1 MSSPS
6 NLYAE
11 KVFAEHPTALW
22 ALDDKADYISLISE
36 EKRSVFNWSITGGS
50 SEQFTS
56 AYDEPFADSSITMIT
71 GQLGSQSLNEVVCI
85 SDDLINFTDLNSYMS
100 TFCVGGYINSI
111 SSYIAEI
118 EIGYEYYDPLSG
130 SIVQNL
136 KNYNTSIYNKWI
148 FVSETFEIPDKNT
161 TFRIVLKIKYI
172 GGAQSQND
180 YQFLVNG
187 ITLGQWSEEFNSTS
201 LGVQKV
207 LTPSNIAIEPSYA
220 IEAKAYGLYDTPG
233 YYMVSNN
240 ALVAKNSGIP
250 LVYGSTNVTILQE
263 NNNSPSLII
272 PGVGF
277 LNESGKF
284 KEQTLEMWLRI
295 NSNTNVKKR
304 IFGPIS
310 SSDGLYV
317 DGPFMILKIND
328 HYGSY
333 YIGEWVRP
341 MIVHIRITNNSA
353 NLLINGEQVISLNF
367 ITSEL
372 SFPDKYDSNGKDQD
386 WIAFYAYEDV
396 SPIEIDCI
404 AIYPYQV
411 PSVIAKRRFVYGQG
425 VEVPEN
431 INASYSG
438 TSLFIDYPFSNYS
451 NNYSYPDIGRW
462 SQASIDNLVSSNNVL
477 SLPEYKLPNIF
488 FNNKTNE
495 EWYMACKNIQ
505 NESSMFFRLKPNSS
519 WNSTNGYIFFDSLD
533 VPNTPIKCFYG
544 IFKILSIPE
553 SSQIL
558 FRIDD
563 QITANS
569 FVIELQ
575 DTLELEYKIIKPN
588 GEIIIY
594 ETVPA
599 KLGERFI
606 AGININTFCSY
617 YGQDVASFFGNRSA
631 LSLYIGGDK
640 TLSNTFLGNIYKIGF
655 ATERNYSFISECFN
669 DFGTPTN
676 FENVF
681 NLYNQDVDYD
691 AGQYDSDNLYS
702 WDYILDGGSIGSY
715 PTHRIMNHIASY
727 TLVPNNYFDTFLLDI
742 DVDGYWEDHV
752 PLSYFAKYVT
762 DAKNES
768 YYDLDFVQFNINY
781 PAPSKFVEEVQIGSW
796 NYDELQSEYQNPIQR
811 NYESLDNHLFTGY
824 INYLDLKNKSSKKYK
839 YDTSDS
845 LLKSYVSFQY
855 ISTGAN
861 AKDSYFT
868 NTEAPLQNGIVQ
880 PGTYLLGYDDN
891 NVPIYDN
898 FINTKYEVVDGMLL
912 YPPKGVN
919 FNDLAVVIHLNF
931 KVRGIINNPVKI
943 KSLQLA
949 SQAYNDVTP
958 NPIGSRFGVE
968 IYPYTKTGIY
978 YDYKKPNP
986 YTIYKGSSPYL
997 YLTKNSG
1004 IQVKGSYDP
1013 LINRGLSIPVNPNKS
1028 SNYKVMAMQ
1037 AAIRYD
1043 QDFFPYAP
1051 TQIFEI
1057 EGKKDLIKIYMVAN
1071 HPEGKRAKIYAIN
1084 ARTGKI
1090 ENGIGFY
1097 WNGNIVKEPSIT
1109 VKEWGMLGISFSS
1122 IISFDNYVG
1131 SIKITGPLLVN
1142 LVSHYK
1148 STNLQ
1153 EVQNITERPWFKVK
1167 YLGQLELEWDYWN
1180 SSYIWNGVLVLS
1192 TKSYYG
1198 VNPSDVYKSYVGT
1211 NKVIVDDTRKFR
1223 LNSYQYELYTDVLWQ
1238 SQTAN
1243 PV

>member
-1 MSSPS
+1 MSIPS

-11 KVFAEHPTALW
+11 KVFAEHPTVLW
-22 ALDDKADYISLISE
+22 ALDDKADYISLINE
-36 EKRSVFNWSITGGS
+36 EKRSVFNWSVTGGS
-50 SEQFTS
+50 AEEFDSV
-56 AYDEPFADSSITMIT
+56 YDEPFIDSSITKLT
-71 GQLGSQSLNEVVCI
+71 GELSTQDFGEIVCI
-85 SDDLINFTDLNSYMS
+85 SDNLSNFITLNSYMS
-100 TFCVGGYINSI
+100 TFSIGAYVNSI
-111 SSYIAEI
+111 SSYIAGI

-130 SIVQNL
+130 EVIQNL
-136 KNYNTSIYNKWI
+136 KNYNTSIYGKWM
-148 FVSETFEIPDKNT
+148 FVAETFEIPDKNT

-172 GGAQSQND
+172 SGSQFEND

-207 LTPSNIAIEPSYA
+207 LVPQDIAISESYGV
-220 IEAKAYGLYDTPG
+220 EARAYGLSDSPG
-233 YYMVSNN
+233 YYMVSDN

-250 LVYGSTNVTILQE
+250 LVYGSTNTTILKE
-263 NNNSPSLII
+263 NGDLPSLII
-272 PGVGF
+272 PGNGF
-277 LNESGKF
+277 LNEGGKF
-284 KEQTLEMWLRI
+284 KEQTLEMWVRI
-295 NSNTNVKKR
+295 NSDTSVKKR
-304 IFGPIS
+304 ICGPIS
-310 SSDGLYV
+310 SSDGIYV
-317 DGPFMILKIND
+317 DGPFIILKIDN
-328 HYGSY
+328 HYGSH

-341 MIVHIRITNNSA
+341 MIVHVRLTNNSA
-353 NLLINGEQVISLNF
+353 NLLVNGEQVISLNI
-367 ITSEL
+367 ITAEL
-372 SFPDKYDSNGKDQD
+372 NLPDKYNSNGKDQD
-386 WIAFYAYEDV
+386 WIGFYAYEDV
-396 SPIEIDCI
+396 SPIELDCI

-411 PSVIAKRRFVYGQG
+411 PSIVAKRRFVYGQG

-462 SQASIDNLVSSNNVL
+462 SQASVDNLVTSSNVL
-477 SLPEYKLPNIF
+477 SIPEYNLPTIF
-488 FNNKTNE
+488 FNNKTTE
-495 EWYMACKNIQ
+495 QWYAACKNIQ
-505 NESSMFFRLKPNSS
+505 NESSMLFRLRPNAD
-519 WNSTNGYIFFDSLD
+519 WNSTSGYILFDSLD
-533 VPNTPIKCFYG
+533 ITNTPIRSFYG
-544 IFKILSIPE
+544 VFKVLATP
-553 SSQIL
+553 SSPQVL
-558 FRIDD
+558 FKVDD
-563 QITANS
+563 QITGNS

-575 DTLELEYKIIKPN
+575 TTLELEYKIIKSS
-588 GEIIIY
+588 GEKFIY
-594 ETVPA
+594 ETVPVNI
-599 KLGERFI
+599 GEEFI
-606 AGININTFCSY
+606 SGMDINTFCSH
-617 YGQDVASFFGNRSA
+617 YGQDVASFFGNRS
-631 LSLYIGGDK
+631 SLKLYVGGDT
-640 TLSNTFLGNIYKIGF
+640 TLSKMFLGNIYKIGF

-681 NLYNQDVDYD
+681 NTYNQYIDYD
-691 AGQYDSDNLYS
+691 AGQYVGATSYF
-702 WDYILDGGSIGSY
+702 WDYILDGGNINSY
-715 PTHRIMNHIASY
+715 PTQRLIDHIASY
-727 TLVPNNYFDTFLLDI
+727 TLTPNNYFDTFALDI
-742 DVDGYWEDHV
+742 DVDGYWEDHI

-768 YYDLDFVQFNINY
+768 YYDLDFVQFNLNY
-781 PAPSKFVEEVQIGSW
+781 PAPSKFVEESQVGSW

-811 NYESLDNHLFTGY
+811 TYESLDNHLFTGY
-824 INYLDLKNKSSKKYK
+824 INYSDLKNRSSKTYK
-839 YDTSDS
+839 YDTSSS
-845 LLKSYVSFQY
+845 LVKSYVSFQY

-868 NTEAPLQNGIVQ
+868 NIEAPLQNGIVE
-880 PGTYLLGYDDN
+880 PGTYFLGYDDN
-891 NVPIYDN
+891 NNPVYDN

-912 YPPKGVN
+912 YPPKGTD

-931 KVRGIINNPVKI
+931 KVRGILNNPVRV

-949 SQAYNDVTP
+949 SQAYNDVAP
-958 NPIGSRFGVE
+958 NPIGSRFGVQ

-978 YDYKKPNP
+978 YDYKKTNP

-1037 AAIRYD
+1037 AAVRYD

-1051 TQIFEI
+1051 TQIFEV
-1057 EGKKDLIKIYMVAN
+1057 EGKNDLIKFFMVAN
-1071 HPEGKRAKIYAIN
+1071 HPDGKRAKIYAIN
-1084 ARTGKI
+1084 ARTGQI

-1097 WNGNIVKEPSIT
+1097 WNGNLVKEPNIT
-1109 VKEWGMLGISFSS
+1109 IREWGMLGVSFSS
-1122 IISFDNYVG
+1122 IVNFDNYVG
-1131 SIKITGPLLVN
+1131 SIKINGPLLVN

-1167 YLGQLELEWDYWN
+1167 YLGPLELEWEYWN
-1180 SSYIWNGVLVLS
+1180 SAYVWNGVLILS

-1198 VNPSDVYKSYVGT
+1198 VDPSDVYKSYIGT
-1211 NKVIVDDTRKFR
+1211 NKIIVDDTRKFR
-1223 LNSYQYELYTDVLWQ
+1223 LNSYQYELYTDILWQ
-1238 SQTAN
+1238 SQTSN